1 MVLIHAETC
10 GEQILC
16 HKNRLRASRYW
27 PPSWTIS
34 IRSLEPTGWKGRT
47 ESCKLPTD
55 VCLHVVAHMRTQIS
69 KKQANSFL
77 KDMEKKQ
84 DNQYNWT
91 FPDVSFLPCFCVS
104 VSRHLAL
111 SRPLLHFQSCLYA
124 PERERQNKAILT
136 PYYQKSVQCPSS
148 ACRTPSHLLSSLT
161 EAQTHV

>member
-1 MVLIHAETC
+1 MVPIHAETC

-55 VCLHVVAHMRTQIS
+55 VCLHVVAHMCTQIS

-77 KDMEKKQ
+77 KDMKKKQ

-111 SRPLLHFQSCLYA
+111 SRLSSTSSLVFMPL
-124 PERERQNKAILT
+124 RERDRIKQFSPHIIRRVYNARRVPAGPHHIYS
-136 PYYQKSVQCPSS
+136 PP
-148 ACRTPSHLLSSLT
+148 
-161 EAQTHV
+161 